1 MGGKGGSDPQQT
13 GTAITPGQQYAQ
25 QQFMPLLQRQA
36 QAGMGGQQLYP
47 TADAQ
52 AQGYNAQ
59 GYNAQGY
66 NAPQMPYSTPM
77 DYLQQGEMSS
87 ARNVMENF
95 YGQGG
100 GGSATGGGSGAGY
113 DMQAGLSSQLAQGAM
128 GRYMNAQL
136 PYAQM
141 GAQASQFG
149 AGAQNQASQFGAGA
163 QNQASQFGASG
174 QNQASMFNAGQQN
187 QAYASPWNYQSVYQ
201 GTTGNAMINPG
212 QQAPQSTDWIMAAGA
227 AAAAAA

>member
-52 AQGYNAQ
+52 AQ

-149 AGAQNQASQFGAGA
+149 AGAQNQASQFGA
-163 QNQASQFGASG
+163 SG

-187 QAYASPWNYQSVYQ
+187 QAYASPWNYQGMYQ